1 MAQENKQSDQTR
13 DRLLDAAER
22 LFAQKGYNGVSVR
35 EITKAANASLAAV
48 NYHFRSKKELYME
61 VFRQRW
67 QRQSERLRAPML
79 ELKARDDLTPEIVVR
94 TILKMFLETP
104 VSDEERHRHGQLI
117 MREMVCPTE
126 VFEVMVENQMRPF
139 VEDVSQ
145 LLARAIG
152 REVNSDR
159 LRLCALSLM
168 AQGVYFN
175 STKPAVSRITGRT
188 YDDAFIAEL
197 VDHVTRITMVGIV
210 GDAKL

>member
-13 DRLLDAAER
+13 ERLLDVAER
-22 LFAQKGYNGVSVR
+22 LFAEKGYTAVSIR
-35 EITKAANASLAAV
+35 EITKAAGASLAAV
-48 NYHFRSKKELYME
+48 NYHFKSKKDLYME

-67 QRQSERLRAPML
+67 QKQSERLRMPMQ

-94 TILKMFLETP
+94 TIIKMFLETS

-117 MREMVCPTE
+117 MREMVSPTE

-139 VEDVSQ
+139 VEDVSR
-145 LLARAIG
+145 LLARATG
-152 REVNSDR
+152 KKAVTDR
-159 LRLCALSLM
+159 LRLCAISLM

-188 YDDAFIAEL
+188 YDDAFIADL
-197 VDHVTRITMVGIV
+197 VEHVTRITIAGIIEET
-210 GDAKL
+210 AS

>member
-1 MAQENKQSDQTR
+1 MAQENKHSDQTR

-22 LFAQKGYNGVSVR
+22 LFAQKGYNAVSVR
-35 EITKAANASLAAV
+35 EITKAAGTSLAAV

-67 QRQSERLRAPML
+67 QKQSERLRAPML
-79 ELKARDDLTPEIVVR
+79 ELKGRDDLTPELVVR
-94 TILKMFLETP
+94 TIIKMFLETP

-117 MREMVCPTE
+117 MREMVSPTE
-126 VFEVMVENQMRPF
+126 VFEIMIEKQMRPF

-152 REVNSDR
+152 LDAVTDR
-159 LRLCALSLM
+159 LRLCAISLM

-188 YDDAFIAEL
+188 FDDAFIAEL
-197 VDHVTRITMVGIV
+197 VEHVTRITMVGIA
-210 GDAKL
+210 GDTKL